1 MELDDIKRLAKAA
14 RQIGVKAGPGA
25 FTLQV
30 PTKLQSSIAYME
42 AGGGAGLRGASLLKF
57 QRALLLLA
65 VVGWSGVPL
74 SAVLADQS
82 AAEDLPYTPD
92 AVELLLDAQP
102 GWEEV
107 LSAALMQAI
116 NARRELEDTAAKN

>member
-30 PTKLQSSIAYME
+30 PTKLQISIAYME
-42 AGGGAGLRGASLLKF
+42 AGGGGTLRGATLLRYW
-57 QRALLLLA
+57 RALLLLA

-74 SAVLADQS
+74 SAVLEGQPDTD
-82 AAEDLPYTPD
+82 DLPYSPD

-102 GWEEV
+102 EWEQ
-107 LSAALMQAI
+107 LLTDTLIDAL
-116 NARRELEDTAAKN
+116 NKRRGVEDTAAKN

>member
-30 PTKLQSSIAYME
+30 PTKLQNSIAYME
-42 AGGGAGLRGASLLKF
+42 AGGGGSLRGSALLKYW
-57 QRALLLLA
+57 RALLVLGI
-65 VVGWSGVPL
+65 VGWSGVPL

-82 AAEDLPYTPD
+82 SDDFPYSPD
-92 AVELLLDAQP
+92 AIELLLDAQP
-102 GWEEV
+102 EWEQV
-107 LSAALMQAI
+107 LIDALVDAM
-116 NARRELEDTAAKN
+116 NKRRAVEDTAAKN